1 MERTLE
7 GQVDYKGRGRI
18 EVLMEDDTQIL
29 IPFALIPDIKKIRE
43 DHMVEVKFRVGEPIQ
58 DVSRVC
64 AVWTFDGTSSQ
75 VELISVTR
83 I

>member
-1 MERTLE
+1 MERTLS

-29 IPFALIPDIKKIRE
+29 IPFAIIPDIKKIRE
-43 DHMVEVKFRVGEPIQ
+43 DHMVEVKFTVGEPIQ
-58 DVSRVC
+58 DANRVC
-64 AVWTFDGTSSQ
+64 EVWTFDGTASQ